1 MGLIEDKRER
11 ERERERMIEKEKRR
25 KREKEFMS
33 IVCSAE
39 KLVAAANHGTWTVK
53 HGEKPRSGNLST
65 ATERFCPPARPKI
78 GQFPSHRGFAREFS
92 STSLA

>member
-11 ERERERMIEKEKRR
+11 ENDREREAKK
-25 KREKEFMS
+25 KRERVMS

-39 KLVAAANHGTWTVK
+39 KLVAAANRGTWTVK